1 MLSIEG
7 YKITIGHS
15 VHDNCTSILVYTN
28 LRFESDRYS
37 FLKVVLIF
45 TIDKPVHV
53 QKYGIILL
61 LMAIKYAVRIKTKYL
76 NLLKCKLKLDWNV
89 HCDKV

>member
-61 LMAIKYAVRIKTKYL
+61 LMAIKYAVRIKTKVF
-76 NLLKCKLKLDWNV
+76 KFIEM
-89 HCDKV
+89 